1 MWQNKIQTLWESI
14 SNANPFDMV
23 CKTLDPSSG
32 LMIGKS
38 YADLISDM
46 QKLDSLIGPS
56 GQLKIVL
63 LMDKSYFSLVSVLFC
78 LLKGHCF
85 IPIFSGSKI
94 SSDTILSVAP
104 DYIFCT
110 NDNAYPFRSANLRSI
125 FELQAAHSNQNF
137 QARSAIAED
146 NAYIISTSGTTGR
159 PKLIPVTYSN
169 FNAYIENI
177 LPIIKDK
184 SQFHLLQNF
193 EISFDP
199 YLFDIVATIYNT
211 SCLVP
216 ISHADIRNLEKL
228 ISKIHGPI
236 WISLTPSQADLIQSL
251 FKGKTFSSVK
261 RSFFLGEK
269 LKTSLCLDWGEL
281 FPTTEM
287 YNMYG
292 PAETTISI
300 SWHKFSTNTDK
311 NTFVPIGKIH
321 SDHEFKLS
329 SANELL
335 IKGPQVFPGYLGS
348 QASEEWFNTHDVVE
362 LIDSKLFVTGRSDFQ
377 IKINGR
383 RFQPEEM
390 ELALSTAGI
399 SGYIVSV
406 TKDEK
411 HKTKTHL
418 VFVTQNKS
426 LNLNELLKTLQHK
439 YDIDFIPKRILYIET
454 YPTSQNG
461 KIDRTKLALDALK
474 TDLG

>member
-1 MWQNKIQTLWESI
+1 MWQNKIKTLWQSI
-14 SNANPFDMV
+14 RKTNPSDIV
-23 CKTLDPSSG
+23 CKTLDPNSG
-32 LMIGKS
+32 LMNGKT
-38 YADLISDM
+38 YTDLISDM
-46 QKLDSLIGPS
+46 QKLDSLIGPCS
-56 GQLKIVL
+56 RLKIVL

-94 SSDTILSVAP
+94 SSDTISSVAP
-104 DYIFCT
+104 DYIFST
-110 NDNAYPFRSANLRSI
+110 NDSTYPFKSVNLRSA
-125 FELQAAHSNQNF
+125 FELPAQSSQNF
-137 QARSAIAED
+137 QPTFAAPGD
-146 NAYIISTSGTTGR
+146 TAYIISTSGTTGR
-159 PKLIPVTYSN
+159 PKLIPITYSN
-169 FNAYIENI
+169 FSAYVENI
-177 LPIIKDK
+177 LPIIEDK

-199 YLFDIVATIYNT
+199 YLFDIVATIFNT
-211 SCLVP
+211 SCLIPV
-216 ISHADIRNLEKL
+216 SHADTRNLEKL

-236 WISLTPSQADLIQSL
+236 WISLTPSQAGLIQSL
-251 FKGKTFSSVK
+251 FQGKTFSAVK

-269 LKTSLCLDWGEL
+269 LKTSLCLDWGVL

-292 PAETTISI
+292 PAETTVSI
-300 SWHKFSTNTDK
+300 SCHKFNAVTDR
-311 NTFVPIGKIH
+311 NTFVPVGKIH

-329 SANELL
+329 SANELV

-348 QASEEWFNTHDVVE
+348 QVSEEWFNTRDVVE
-362 LIDSKLFVTGRSDFQ
+362 LIDSNFFVTGRSDFQ
-377 IKINGR
+377 VKINGR

-390 ELALSTAGI
+390 ELALSVAGI
-399 SGYIVSV
+399 NGYIVPV

-418 VFVTQNKS
+418 VFVTQNQS
-426 LNLNELLKTLQHK
+426 LNLSELLKTLQPR
-439 YDIDFIPKRILYIET
+439 YDIDFIPKRILYLEK

-461 KIDRTKLALDALK
+461 KIDRNGLAQEALK